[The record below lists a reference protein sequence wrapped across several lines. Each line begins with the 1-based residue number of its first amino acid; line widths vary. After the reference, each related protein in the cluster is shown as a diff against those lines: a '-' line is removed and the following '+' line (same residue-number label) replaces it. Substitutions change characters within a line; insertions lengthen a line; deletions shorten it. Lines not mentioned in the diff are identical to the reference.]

1 MADAEEA
8 ARIPRLEIEDK
19 MRQLVLRHKEWQAQ
33 LQAQARVV
41 LAQEA
46 ERLKIVRRFEE
57 VGVQEAENLKIVR
70 MFEELGYV
78 RNPEKLKQ
86 NQKTKSFTQ
95 DHSLKFKSLINKPTY
110 QH

>member
-19 MRQLVLRHKEWQAQ
+19 MRQFVLRQRQAQ

-70 MFEELGYV
+70 MFEALGYV

-86 NQKTKSFTQ
+86 NQK
-95 DHSLKFKSLINKPTY
+95 NKII
-110 QH
+110 H